1 MIKIREVGRVCKE
14 KQDTQERAGRL
25 HSLSTAVDG
34 GRLHSTRRETGGG
47 KNLCELIKGS
57 SGYEVAWKRKRWKT
71 REGVAGV

>member
-1 MIKIREVGRVCKE
+1 
-14 KQDTQERAGRL
+14 
-25 HSLSTAVDG
+25 
-34 GRLHSTRRETGGG
+34 LHSTRRETGGG